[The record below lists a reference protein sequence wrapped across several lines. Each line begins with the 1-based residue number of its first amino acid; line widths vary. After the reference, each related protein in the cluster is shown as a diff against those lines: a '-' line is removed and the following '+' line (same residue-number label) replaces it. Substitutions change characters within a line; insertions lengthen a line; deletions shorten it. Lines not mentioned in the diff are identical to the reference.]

1 MDPAGHSIPQSW
13 SSLDPDPTLLFKGLS
28 RLADQDVLSFISAS
42 DIGGSSHAIQNH
54 LRQLLRTGILP
65 VPLEWCPREAISL
78 ARYADPR
85 TDLLIN
91 RKADPKRG
99 HAARLLCAAALLRA
113 LPEPDQSDIASTD
126 DVARVATSALALGK
140 PHVAAARRFLAWS
153 ALQSDAWDRNQAYPA
168 LGAVLL
174 SIGDREITDPA
185 LASTADWVIGL
196 SQTLR
201 QPRIDRWS
209 QSSSMDHPEAYQLW
223 IDLLHQSLILG
234 SWRSPA
240 GVQAIAR
247 LRSKFLG
254 DA

>member
-1 MDPAGHSIPQSW
+1 MDPTGHPIPQSW

-28 RLADQDVLSFISAS
+28 RLADQDVLSFIAAS
-42 DIGGSSHAIQNH
+42 DVGGSSHAIQNH

-85 TDLLIN
+85 TDLVIN
-91 RKADPKRG
+91 RKPDPKRG
-99 HAARLLCAAALLRA
+99 HIARLLCAAALLRA
-113 LPEPDQSDIASTD
+113 IPEPDQSDFATTD
-126 DVARVATSALALGK
+126 DVARVASSALTLGQ
-140 PHVAAARRFLAWS
+140 PHIAAARRLLAWS
-153 ALQSDAWDRNQAYPA
+153 AMQSESWERSQAYPA

-174 SIGDREITDPA
+174 SIGDREITDDS
-185 LASTADWVIGL
+185 LASNADWVLAL

-209 QSSSMDHPEAYQLW
+209 QSSQAENPDAYQLW
-223 IDLLHQSLILG
+223 IELLHQSLILG

-240 GVQAIAR
+240 GAQAIAR
-247 LRSKFLG
+247 LRSRFLG